1 MIGDRVLDACSPN
14 QRIEIIRADD
24 HILIADE
31 LLHPNLIRLDLPA
44 GIRVS
49 IAGLVTYRLTG
60 ERDIGGAWHAV
71 RDDSGDSRDKP
82 GPGAVAS
89 ATDIHVPNPRSDPDV

>member
-1 MIGDRVLDACSPN
+1 MTQASGGVAIGELVARVLDACSPN
-14 QRIEIIRADD
+14 QRVEILRADE

-31 LLHPNLIRLDLPA
+31 LLHPNLIRLDLPP

-60 ERDIGGAWHAV
+60 ERDIGGAWHAIRV
-71 RDDSGDSRDKP
+71 E
-82 GPGAVAS
+82 
-89 ATDIHVPNPRSDPDV
+89 T